1 MRRSSPEKFWDAFI
15 GTWKFGQYRDS
26 FHIPQYALLVAAICQ
41 VELLPVATSAA
52 QAAASAEPG
61 TEVSLQQA
69 SIGEQEETR
78 FAEAQHGVLGLW
90 MASVS

>member
-1 MRRSSPEKFWDAFI
+1 M
-15 GTWKFGQYRDS
+15 
-26 FHIPQYALLVAAICQ
+26 AAVCQ

-78 FAEAQHGVLGLW
+78 FAEAQHGVLGL
-90 MASVS
+90 